1 MNSVNLYGRIAN
13 DLELKETKESVY
25 VRFNLAVNDGVD
37 EKGERKTQ
45 FIPVICWNATAEAV
59 SDFCKKG
66 DRLLVEGRINNSSY
80 ETKEGELR
88 YNTQVI
94 ANRIHFVETK
104 EESESRNSSKK
115 SYKRKR

>member
-13 DLELKETKESVY
+13 DLELVELKESAY

-37 EKGERKTQ
+37 SKGEKKTQ
-45 FIPVICWNATAEAV
+45 FIPIIAWNTTAENIC
-59 SDFCKKG
+59 DYCKKG
-66 DRLLVEGRINNSSY
+66 DRLLIEGKINNSSY
-80 ETKEGELR
+80 EDKEGEKR

-94 ANRIHFVETK
+94 ASRIHFVETK
-104 EESESRNSSKK
+104 GESESKESTK